1 MTGRR
6 AGTRGNRTLVG
17 YILPKKQ
24 VLRDEGAE
32 SLSEP
37 EEEDNNEPEF
47 LDFKEMVRV
56 SSGGQLIKS
65 SIPPRREVD
74 FQDLKSEWKYKLVG
88 RFSLSDPW
96 WEVTASVQGGG
107 GRSKLFLQGFPSYS
121 LRTDL
126 GDNPKSVIALFLK
139 ECGVV
144 AEHVMQFM
152 DWVPA
157 LSRLDFSNLHNL
169 LKEFADEE
177 YDHSDTVASDIISRI
192 SLSDAGKAVLV
203 ASRYPPVMRY
213 VPTLLPRQFE
223 NLLKKYEGVQSDG
236 RGEDGTGTSVLDKLE
251 EVLRTDV
258 WKLGFS
264 TMTFRDLG
272 LVRCE
277 ATLEAFRQCDLL
289 PKIPELQRHALLLYD
304 ELKRSS
310 REWGHTYITVE
321 NLTRALRH
329 IPIEKAWESLK
340 FLKDQKVVVQERNRV
355 FLRHLYQYEK
365 EIAEC
370 VEKLARMPPW
380 CIDLDVKQVLRDA
393 QIKRMAVKAHRNGNE
408 SECDDLTEDGAEN
421 ADSVQLEHSAVNGLG
436 TDPKDQCEDSDCS
449 VELDPDQVKAAE
461 MMCANPVTV
470 ISGKG
475 GCGKTTVVSLIFQAA
490 ARSLRRQEEEEVQR
504 ACKDFENDLS
514 ASEDWDTFT
523 QNPSQPQ
530 EQSAQDSGPKMP
542 LEVLLTAPTGRAAS
556 LLQKRTGFEAYTLHQ
571 VLWSYMNVEKN
582 EEGNPLNWKFNAV
595 QIFVV
600 DEGSLVSVQILYSV
614 LSMLMKHAQLRKLV
628 ILGDVRQLPSIE
640 PGNTLADM
648 FNSLSKIRW
657 AIEMK
662 SNHRAESQLIVD
674 NAARIADNG
683 IKGCYKPL
691 DFDIV
696 LAVSG
701 GGSAVSMPSPDKRF
715 ILLTLP
721 PTDSSFELQDAIK
734 LLLESAPGLEDDNC
748 SQFIAFRRKD
758 CELINELCCKH
769 YSNHLTKNHKNKQ
782 VFQPRDKV
790 CCTKNGNVLERTKEK
805 ELNMKIDEKSKE
817 SVRLCNGEI
826 FFITEDEEKDKNR
839 YLTLDDRDGRQVCV
853 SFKELQKECRLTH
866 AWART
871 IHTFQGSEAET
882 VVYVLGPA
890 GRQNWQ
896 HVYTAVTRGRKR
908 VYVVAQKS
916 NLIKTV
922 ESKCPRRNTRLR
934 ELIRERITRGRR
946 EGCGDLLSQGSS
958 TQTASQQQ
966 PKPATGLGGW
976 SYTQS
981 TPEAHPRNHAGM
993 AFSANPLFQRNL
1005 RGEKQGTDIETG
1017 DAALLDDVT
1026 FSQAYTWSPMDS
1038 LNVSSS
1044 PAEEEEPLQMS
1055 SPDSEVRAGG
1065 SDQGST
1071 SVETVNC
1078 EGLASSSY
1086 SSGSKRQSCSTD
1098 QHKTPTKHPKV
1109 LLVESPL
1116 GCSKLQSL
1124 SLNNPHP
1131 ATGPRQL
1138 FHSAPL

>member
-37 EEEDNNEPEF
+37 EEDDNEPEF

-96 WEVTASVQGGG
+96 WEVTAPVQGGG

-144 AEHVMQFM
+144 AEHVTQFM
-152 DWVPA
+152 EWVPA
-157 LSRLDFSNLHNL
+157 SSRLDFSNLHDL
-169 LKEFADEE
+169 LKDFADEE
-177 YDHSDTVASDIISRI
+177 YNHSDTVASDIVSRI

-236 RGEDGTGTSVLDKLE
+236 RGEDGTGTSVLEKLE

-264 TMTFRDLG
+264 VMTFRDLG

-277 ATLEAFRQCDLL
+277 ATLEAFRQCELL

-310 REWGHTYITVE
+310 REWGHTYISVE

-329 IPIEKAWESLK
+329 IPDEKTWESLE
-340 FLKDQKVVVQERNRV
+340 FLKDEKVVVQESKRV

-365 EIAEC
+365 GIAEC

-393 QIKRMAVKAHRNGNE
+393 QINRMAVKAHRNGNE
-408 SECDDLTEDGAEN
+408 SGCDDLTEDGAEN
-421 ADSVQLEHSAVNGLG
+421 TDSVHLEHSTVNGLG
-436 TDPKDQCEDSDCS
+436 TDPEDQCEDSDCS

-490 ARSLRRQEEEEVQR
+490 VKSLHREEEEEVQR

-530 EQSAQDSGPKMP
+530 EQSAQDSGPKKA

-571 VLWSYMNVEKN
+571 VLWSYMNMEKN

-595 QIFVV
+595 RIFVV
-600 DEGSLVSVQILYSV
+600 DEGSLVSVQILFSV

-648 FNSLSKIRW
+648 FNSLSEIRW

-683 IKGCYKPL
+683 LKGCYKPL
-691 DFDIV
+691 DFDAV
-696 LAVSG
+696 LA
-701 GGSAVSMPSPDKRF
+701 
-715 ILLTLP
+715 
-721 PTDSSFELQDAIK
+721 
-734 LLLESAPGLEDDNC
+734 
-748 SQFIAFRRKD
+748 
-758 CELINELCCKH
+758 
-769 YSNHLTKNHKNKQ
+769 
-782 VFQPRDKV
+782 
-790 CCTKNGNVLERTKEK
+790 
-805 ELNMKIDEKSKE
+805 
-817 SVRLCNGEI
+817 
-826 FFITEDEEKDKNR
+826 DEEKDKKR
-839 YLTLDDRDGRQVCV
+839 YLTLDDKDGRQVCV

-922 ESKCPRRNTRLR
+922 ESKSPRRNTRLR
-934 ELIRERITRGRR
+934 ELIREKMTRGRR

-966 PKPATGLGGW
+966 PKPTTGLGGW

-993 AFSANPLFQRNL
+993 AFSATPLFQRNL

-1038 LNVSSS
+1038 LNMSSS

-1098 QHKTPTKHPKV
+1098 QQTPTKHPKTAV
-1109 LLVESPL
+1109 PSR
-1116 GCSKLQSL
+1116 S
-1124 SLNNPHP
+1124 PHP
-1131 ATGPRQL
+1131 ATGQDPDSCSIPLPSEQPSPSHRTRPRQLFRPAPLTQPQDRTQTAVPSLSPLNSPHPGTGQDPDSCSIPLPSEQPSPSHRTGPRQL
-1138 FHSAPL
+1138 FHPAPL